1 MENEMNEY
9 EMNEN
14 IETLENGKQPV
25 VSRKKHIIKEIVSWI
40 EIAVFAV
47 AISLI
52 INHFII
58 INATVPSGS
67 MENTIMTGDR
77 MIGLRVSYWF
87 SSPDRGDVV
96 IFNNPEYV
104 EGETPKDSKLYVKRT
119 IGLPGETVKIVDG
132 KVYINDSEKPLKE
145 SYLKEEWIKNA
156 GYDTGIDYNSG
167 ALNFYVPKKGDKIV
181 ITDGVKYLNGKQIV
195 LKDSYLEGVSEGTK
209 SVPDGE
215 YKVSEDCYFL
225 MGDNRNDSWD
235 CRYWSGTN
243 YVSEDDILARAV
255 TGYLPWR
262 GFYARPD
269 YE

>member
-1 MENEMNEY
+1 MLTERLYSFIGIFIEMNDYANPEEVKVASY
-9 EMNEN
+9 G
-14 IETLENGKQPV
+14 TKATNGKT
-25 VSRKKHIIKEIVSWI
+25 SKDFSNDMWEYSKE
-40 EIAVFAV
+40 
-47 AISLI
+47 
-52 INHFII
+52 
-58 INATVPSGS
+58 
-67 MENTIMTGDR
+67 
-77 MIGLRVSYWF
+77 
-87 SSPDRGDVV
+87 
-96 IFNNPEYV
+96 
-104 EGETPKDSKLYVKRT
+104 
-119 IGLPGETVKIVDG
+119 DG

-145 SYLKEEWIKNA
+145 NYLKEEWIKNA

-195 LKDSYLEGVSEGTK
+195 LKDSYLEGVSESTK

-262 GFYARPD
+262 GFYTRPD